1 MAKKNKS
8 TDRFKEIRNAKVFHD
23 YFVDETFEAGIV
35 LTGTEVKSIREG
47 RAQLSDAFVRIRN
60 GRVIL
65 YHAHIAEYSFGNFFN
80 HEPYRPRNLLL
91 HKKQILKLEHEVQS
105 TGRTLIPLRMYFQKA
120 LVKVELG
127 LCRGKKLYDKRETL
141 KAKEHQRETQRAM
154 RQAY

>member
-80 HEPYRPRNLLL
+80 HEPYRPRTLLL

-141 KAKEHQRETQRAM
+141 KEKEHQRETQRAM